1 MGSAV
6 ADRIRTFY
14 GRHAEVI
21 PLGLD
26 ANWFGPHVADEHFLV
41 VSRLVEQK
49 RVDLAI
55 TGCAKAGVP
64 LLIAGE
70 GRDEPR
76 LRRLAGAGVTFLGHI
91 RDRARLRDLYARA
104 KAVIVPAE
112 EDFGLVALEAQASG
126 TPVIAYDAGGARDTV
141 VGGITGIRFAPQTA
155 AALESAIREAA
166 TRSWDHELIS
176 RYAAGFEQ
184 SPFKTRFEALVGGLH
199 QRQQQAGHALVVESG
214 DAF

>member
-1 MGSAV
+1 
-6 ADRIRTFY
+6 
-14 GRHAEVI
+14 
-21 PLGLD
+21 
-26 ANWFGPHVADEHFLV
+26 
-41 VSRLVEQK
+41 
-49 RVDLAI
+49 
-55 TGCAKAGVP
+55 
-64 LLIAGE
+64 
-70 GRDEPR
+70 
-76 LRRLAGAGVTFLGHI
+76 
-91 RDRARLRDLYARA
+91 
-104 KAVIVPAE
+104 
-112 EDFGLVALEAQASG
+112 VALEAQASG